1 MIQSNAQ
8 ERAELEEER
17 QTTTQVLKGLV
28 SEAEQSQRNLTTLVA
43 AATTE
48 TDKQSQRV
56 GEL

>member
-48 TDKQSQRV
+48 TDKQS
-56 GEL
+56 